1 MNDLDLAELLCAR
14 LCHDLISPV
23 GAIGNGLELVLS
35 EPNVST
41 EDLRLIDSSA
51 RAAQA
56 ALAFYRL
63 AFGLRG
69 DNGTLIGPAA
79 LADIVHAHFGK
90 GRLSIE
96 MPRAGPDLPRPVAK
110 ATLLMLLCGASAA
123 PVGGQM
129 VLATPRL
136 EPLSLTLAVQGRRV
150 GFQPA
155 ALGLV
160 TGASLGPPEAPRDA
174 HLVLLPRLAAWL
186 GAIVLAE
193 QGGSEGEERL
203 TLRLVAR

>member
-23 GAIGNGLELVLS
+23 GAIGNGLELVLA
-35 EPNVST
+35 EPNVSVD
-41 EDLRLIDSSA
+41 DLRLIDSSA

-56 ALAFYRL
+56 ALAFYRI

-79 LADIVHAHFGK
+79 LADVVHAHFGK

-96 MPRAGPDLPRPVAK
+96 MPRVGPDLPRPVAK

-155 ALGLV
+155 ALALV
-160 TGASLGPPEAPRDA
+160 TGAVRTAPEAPREA
-174 HLVLLPRLAAWL
+174 HLALLPRLASCI
-186 GAIVLAE
+186 GAHVVAE
-193 QGGSEGEERL
+193 QGGPEAEARL
-203 TLRLVAR
+203 TLRVVGN